1 MSTSYYKEVM
11 SFEPKHLI
19 RVLPILLVLPLLLFC
34 GCNDNTHPGAIGRQ
48 APDFVIHNGA
58 ETVSL
63 AQDRGHIVVL
73 NFWASWCPPC
83 LEEFPSLIA
92 LQKELPQIR
101 VIAVS
106 FDTNPQAYDQFLLQ
120 NRIVGITTAID
131 PTGRT
136 NRSFGTTRP
145 PETYIINR
153 KGVIVSKFIGPQNWT
168 SPAMVNYLKA
178 L

>member
-1 MSTSYYKEVM
+1 MLL
-11 SFEPKHLI
+11 EPKRLL
-19 RVLPILLVLPLLLFC
+19 RALPVLMVLPLLLLC
-34 GCNDNTHPGAIGRQ
+34 GCNDNTHPGAIGRK
-48 APDFVIHNGA
+48 APEFVIHNGA
-58 ETVSL
+58 ETVDL
-63 AQDRGHIVVL
+63 AQYRGHIVVL

-83 LEEFPSLIA
+83 LEEFPSMIE
-92 LQKELPQIR
+92 LQKQLPQIR

-120 NRIVGITTAID
+120 NHITGIITAID
-131 PTGRT
+131 PTQKT

-153 KGVIVSKFIGPQNWT
+153 KGIIVSKFIGPQNWT
-168 SPAMVNYLKA
+168 DPSMVNYLKA